1 MPNSTSTTTH
11 NTHSG
16 MGFTPVIADPAVK
29 AATGFTAEKGKELMV
44 RAEESRKVAVAAAT
58 AGYETAKLEAAQAA
72 LAIPPRA
79 KPRAAKPSTPRQAAR
94 PSTAPT
100 APTATRRDR
109 RQAPLPL
116 SSYSFGHLAA
126 EAEAGSAE
134 ALTEL
139 QRRGFARTAR
149 NTFTRPA

>member
-1 MPNSTSTTTH
+1 MRTTLQNRLQKIESELPPGATRR
-11 NTHSG
+11 
-16 MGFTPVIADPAVK
+16 
-29 AATGFTAEKGKELMV
+29 AALFACVSQALDMKGEREKL
-44 RAEESRKVAVAAAT
+44 RASMR
-58 AGYETAKLEAAQAA
+58 KLEAAQAA
-72 LAIPPRA
+72 LAIPPRT

-100 APTATRRDR
+100 ALTATRRDR

>member
-1 MPNSTSTTTH
+1 MTLKN
-11 NTHSG
+11 
-16 MGFTPVIADPAVK
+16 ALVK
-29 AATGFTAEKGKELMV
+29 LESELPPGATR
-44 RAEESRKVAVAAAT
+44 RAAVADCIAQALDLKT
-58 AGYETAKLEAAQAA
+58 EREKLRASMKKLEAAQAA

>member
-1 MPNSTSTTTH
+1 MKL
-11 NTHSG
+11 
-16 MGFTPVIADPAVK
+16 TPKLQADLTKLEAQLPPGAIRK
-29 AATGFTAEKGKELMV
+29 AAVADCIAQALDLKTEREKL
-44 RAEESRKVAVAAAT
+44 RASMK
-58 AGYETAKLEAAQAA
+58 KLEAAQAA

-79 KPRAAKPSTPRQAAR
+79 KPRAAKPPTPRQAAR

-126 EAEAGSAE
+126 EAEAGSAK

>member
-1 MPNSTSTTTH
+1 MTLKN
-11 NTHSG
+11 
-16 MGFTPVIADPAVK
+16 ALVK
-29 AATGFTAEKGKELMV
+29 LESELPPGATR
-44 RAEESRKVAVAAAT
+44 RAAVADCIAQALDT
-58 AGYETAKLEAAQAA
+58 KTEREKLRASMRKLKAAQAA

-79 KPRAAKPSTPRQAAR
+79 AKPPTARAAKPSTPRQAAR

-109 RQAPLPL
+109 REAPLPL
-116 SSYSFGHLAA
+116 ASWSFGHLAHDA
-126 EAEAGSAE
+126 ERGNAE

>member
-1 MPNSTSTTTH
+1 MKLKPKLQTDLTRLEAQLPPGAIRS
-11 NTHSG
+11 
-16 MGFTPVIADPAVK
+16 A
-29 AATGFTAEKGKELMV
+29 
-44 RAEESRKVAVAAAT
+44 AVADCIAQALDLKT
-58 AGYETAKLEAAQAA
+58 EREKLRASMKKLEAAQAA

-79 KPRAAKPSTPRQAAR
+79 KPRAAKPSPARQAAR

>member
-1 MPNSTSTTTH
+1 MKL
-11 NTHSG
+11 
-16 MGFTPVIADPAVK
+16 TPKLQADLSKLEAQLPPGAIR
-29 AATGFTAEKGKELMV
+29 
-44 RAEESRKVAVAAAT
+44 RAAVADCIAQALDLK
-58 AGYETAKLEAAQAA
+58 AEREALRASMRKLQAAQAA

-79 KPRAAKPSTPRQAAR
+79 KPRAAKPPTARAAKPSPARQAAR
-94 PSTAPT
+94 PSTQPT

-109 RQAPLPL
+109 REAPLPL

-139 QRRGFARTAR
+139 QRRGYARTAP
-149 NTFTRPA
+149 NSFTRPA

>member
-1 MPNSTSTTTH
+1 MKMTLKN
-11 NTHSG
+11 
-16 MGFTPVIADPAVK
+16 ALVK
-29 AATGFTAEKGKELMV
+29 LESELPPGATR
-44 RAEESRKVAVAAAT
+44 RAAVADCIAQALDT
-58 AGYETAKLEAAQAA
+58 KTEREKLRASMRKLKAAQAA

-79 KPRAAKPSTPRQAAR
+79 AKPPTARAAKPSPARQAAR

-134 ALTEL
+134 ALAEL
-139 QRRGFARTAR
+139 QRRGFARIAP
-149 NTFTRPA
+149 NSFTRPA